1 MICNSKFDK
10 KLLEYFFQI
19 DWKMYLLDFI
29 KYLTT

>member
-1 MICNSKFDK
+1 MTCNSKFDK
-10 KLLEYFFQI
+10 KLFEYFFQI